1 MEFVRQH
8 RKISIIVLSTLI
20 FVLLISISFGKYIY
34 NVIDSYILET
44 KGMYFNSSV
53 LGVNTK
59 EYRINNW
66 DGVNAYNFTIDLNNR
81 KNSLKK
87 TDSDIEYEINVTCSN
102 TVLCSLS
109 KEADILYKDS
119 ETDSYQITLSPQTT
133 FKAGDEVE
141 IYTEVISSYPYKK
154 ILSAKY
160 TLAVETSKFSY
171 NIEDASKNNFI
182 TLNLTNSVTFYQVE
196 TAFGSYSVGDYIG
209 LEDFA
214 LLSETDKAK
223 CFSAIVTVN
232 FNPAN
237 LQLDMTTNSY
247 LHRLANSQKTVALS
261 GYNYVYEYQ
270 FKVPATSSEKII
282 FYKSDNTQDYSYP
295 NNNNSSAVN
304 VSVKL
309 AGETS

>member
-1 MEFVRQH
+1 MVF
-8 RKISIIVLSTLI
+8 
-20 FVLLISISFGKYIY
+20 
-34 NVIDSYILET
+34 
-44 KGMYFNSSV
+44 
-53 LGVNTK
+53 
-59 EYRINNW
+59 
-66 DGVNAYNFTIDLNNR
+66 
-81 KNSLKK
+81 
-87 TDSDIEYEINVTCSN
+87 
-102 TVLCSLS
+102 TVLY
-109 KEADILYKDS
+109 YKNLEPLLELD
-119 ETDSYQITLSPQTT
+119 DY
-133 FKAGDEVE
+133 
-141 IYTEVISSYPYKK
+141 
-154 ILSAKY
+154 LSAIWNNKY
-160 TLAVETSKFSY
+160 FTAGNFEIICRTTNERILKLVR
-171 NIEDASKNNFI
+171 NNFI